1 MVILLGLAAA
11 VLYGGGDFI
20 GGMATRRAHV
30 LTVLMLAETA
40 GAIAALAAALIA
52 PARLT

>member
-20 GGMATRRAHV
+20 GA
-30 LTVLMLAETA
+30 
-40 GAIAALAAALIA
+40 AIGILLVAS
-52 PARLT
+52 